1 MGLLDGSFD
10 WARGNLSKKQVKSI
24 QNEYLKPDATQ
35 DSVAEYFGTNKRA
48 MGRCLARS
56 NADWRPDLVHEHV
69 KKIRYKNSL
78 SEARE
83 NIASL
88 MEDIE
93 SLRFANEHLRSV
105 VGEAQRAGRSP
116 GTLQFPSSQLYPE
129 FQRRATFSTS

>member
-1 MGLLDGSFD
+1 
-10 WARGNLSKKQVKSI
+10 
-24 QNEYLKPDATQ
+24 
-35 DSVAEYFGTNKRA
+35 

-116 GTLQFPSSQLYPE
+116 GNAAIPVITVVSGVPTPGDIQYIVTDEVAWQG
-129 FQRRATFSTS
+129 